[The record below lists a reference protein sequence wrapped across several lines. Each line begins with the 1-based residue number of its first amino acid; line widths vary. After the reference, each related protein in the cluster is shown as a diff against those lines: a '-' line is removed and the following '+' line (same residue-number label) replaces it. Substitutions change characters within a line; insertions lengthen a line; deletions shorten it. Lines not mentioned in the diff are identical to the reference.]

1 MFEIN
6 YSFTQPYY
14 NTFIV
19 NLQPTYDLA
28 ERFIKAKA
36 EWQG

>member
-6 YSFTQPYY
+6 YSFTQPY
-14 NTFIV
+14 NTTTIF
-19 NLQPTYDLA
+19 NLQLKYDLA